1 MCIQNLAFLGYP
13 MPVAAGQTL
22 SCVIQRFIEFETL
35 SQKKCS
41 DLQYSMHTVDMGP
54 QSVHRRETYNNEDMT
69 LVCLLFLSVVF
80 LPCTFFTLPP
90 FFFLSLP
97 ISASIPLFISSGSSA
112 TPSAKCQGNVT
123 LFSMSLQAQLEASLP
138 LLPVLSLF
146 FLSTPP
152 PPPRLPYY
160 TMRLCLI
167 AGVPLCQLPAQASFF
182 CLHSLLFT

>member
-1 MCIQNLAFLGYP
+1 
-13 MPVAAGQTL
+13 
-22 SCVIQRFIEFETL
+22 
-35 SQKKCS
+35 
-41 DLQYSMHTVDMGP
+41 MHTVDMGP

-152 PPPRLPYY
+152 PPHVCHTTQWDCVWSQAYHCVSSQPRQAFFVYIHFYLHNL
-160 TMRLCLI
+160 TIR
-167 AGVPLCQLPAQASFF
+167 GQCQ
-182 CLHSLLFT
+182 